1 MRRLIGRP
9 TTVRARIVALAL
21 APVLALLVLWS
32 FAMVSVTGE
41 LRALVRVQGVYEEF
55 GTPVDTAIGQI
66 QIERRFSAAYLGTD
80 RRTPPVA
87 GLLEQQRRTDRAVDA
102 MRDAIRSG
110 DRDRLSGRQRQ
121 ALDAMVATAGRLE
134 GLRGRVPCRD
144 IAWGRAGGG

>member
-66 QIERRFSAAYLGTD
+66 QIERRFPPPYLGPAP
-80 RRTPPVA
+80 RPPPGA
-87 GLLEQQRRTDRAVDA
+87 GRLGQRRRTDRA
-102 MRDAIRSG
+102 RD
-110 DRDRLSGRQRQ
+110 
-121 ALDAMVATAGRLE
+121 
-134 GLRGRVPCRD
+134 
-144 IAWGRAGGG
+144 